1 MFLWV
6 VPLQKNVIIFWDL
19 VRKNLH
25 EIARSPEQRFLVQ
38 SDSPRRLDDE
48 NWGTHRVDTIEQSRK
63 YLPCCLGFN
72 FESGITAAQHKDLT
86 GDGQHLVQIAAWWL
100 YVCSNLMR
108 RSEITGPVQSCLVSA
123 SDKDD
128 SDFEFE

>member
-1 MFLWV
+1 MPTLTTSTQLYSFKQNHIFTPAELNFSQGF
-6 VPLQKNVIIFWDL
+6 PL
-19 VRKNLH
+19 
-25 EIARSPEQRFLVQ
+25 
-38 SDSPRRLDDE
+38 
-48 NWGTHRVDTIEQSRK
+48 DTIEQSRK

-72 FESGITAAQHKDLT
+72 FESGLTAAQHKDLT